1 MNKLRYSLDTTFL
14 VRLLTSEPV
23 RQFHLLQWADDSF
36 RGSWEFE
43 KSIAV
48 AKKFITPYSGEWN
61 GFVRATDDLG
71 RSRDGRRLG
80 ICLHPVEM
88 EKMAPVSV
96 ALGELER

>member
-1 MNKLRYSLDTTFL
+1 MKKPDN
-14 VRLLTSEPV
+14 
-23 RQFHLLQWADDSF
+23 QFHLLQWASDSF
-36 RGSWEFE
+36 RRSREFE
-43 KSIAV
+43 KPIAV

-61 GFVRATDDLG
+61 GFVRATNDLG

-88 EKMAPVSV
+88 EKMASVSV